1 VIRVMKYILLAV
13 VIFSVMLTAGC
24 GTNSAENKSAESQ
37 TSSTEQKATEQT
49 PDQAK
54 EEAIVGVSKENPL
67 KVDKSAGTVTFL
79 AQVNGKY
86 FYDSTRHGAAFG
98 GGSNGEKAIFR
109 GLAEPEPFY
118 NGLLEIG
125 AKAGNNMT
133 MENKDKTNV
142 AGDALDVTVTWAGA
156 AKDYKFDEVV
166 KESNGQPIDIHFG
179 GNLKNAQDKKTGC
192 LICLDSCPVGVTSN
206 ANYTYGAVETRKEV
220 GFTGNKDLL
229 PADGTLVAVTLKIK
243 K

>member
-1 VIRVMKYILLAV
+1 MIRAMKYILPAI
-13 VIFSVMLTAGC
+13 VISGILLTAGC
-24 GTNSAENKSAESQ
+24 GSNAGDNKPTGTGQETTGQ
-37 TSSTEQKATEQT
+37 NKEQIR
-49 PDQAK
+49 
-54 EEAIVGVSKENPL
+54 EEAIAGVTEASPL
-67 KVDKSAGTVTFL
+67 KIDKAAGTVTFL

-86 FYDSTRHGAAFG
+86 FYDSTRHGAVFS

-179 GNLKNAQDKKTGC
+179 GNLKSAQDKKTGC

-220 GFTGNKDLL
+220 GFSGNKDLL